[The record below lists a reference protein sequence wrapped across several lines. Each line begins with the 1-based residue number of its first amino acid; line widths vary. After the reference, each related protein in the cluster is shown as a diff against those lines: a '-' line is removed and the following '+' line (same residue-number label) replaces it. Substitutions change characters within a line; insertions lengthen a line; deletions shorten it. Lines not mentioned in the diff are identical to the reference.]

1 MCVGQ
6 AKEEMGVG
14 RLASGRAV
22 DRTEDTGHNYGSG
35 GKNVKVVIIIEIFP
49 STDFLKCII
58 SKNVQ
63 NLRSYT

>member
-14 RLASGRAV
+14 RLAFGRAK

-35 GKNVKVVIIIEIFP
+35 GKECRSRYCHRNF
-49 STDFLKCII
+49 SFNRL
-58 SKNVQ
+58 SKMHNFEECAK
-63 NLRSYT
+63 S